1 MLTLILT
8 LQKNQKNKT
17 ATNNVGFFK
26 MGDDG
31 IITGFFNSTS
41 SSLRNSILLLIINF
55 NICNNVG
62 FQCPAEE
69 ILIPPTTKPFALYE
83 SLACESWIN
92 LYFRSFLSRLELL
105 LKANYVKKNLD
116 LKFQNSL

>member
-1 MLTLILT
+1 MLTSILT

-31 IITGFFNSTS
+31 IIIGFFNSTIS
-41 SSLRNSILLLIINF
+41 SVQNSILLLVINF
-55 NICNNVG
+55 NICNNIG

-83 SLACESWIN
+83 SLACGRWIN
-92 LYFRSFLSRLELL
+92 MHLISFLNSFELL
-105 LKANYVKKNLD
+105 LKAYYVKKNFEI
-116 LKFQNSL
+116 KF